1 MDRFFNQDSPLYRF
15 LNRLGDLILLNLL
28 FIVTSIP
35 LVTIGASLSAL
46 YTVTLKGVRKED
58 SYIVRS
64 YFAAFK
70 ENFKKATCLWLL
82 LAAVWLVLGIDVF
95 VIAKRNGP
103 LVFMGGVFGVI
114 WLLITIYA
122 FALQARFENSV
133 RNTIL
138 NSLVAGVKFLP
149 YTIQILGI
157 LVFSPI
163 LMVLLAVFS
172 PTLLGWFCS
181 LFLFIGF
188 SGVAWC
194 SSFLYRK
201 VFDRLMEFDQSAQQQ
216 G

>member
-1 MDRFFNQDSPLYRF
+1 MDRFFNQDSPLSRF
-15 LNRLGDLILLNLL
+15 LNRLGDLILLNVL
-28 FIVTSIP
+28 FILTSLP
-35 LVTIGASLSAL
+35 LVTIGASLAAL
-46 YTVTLKGVRKED
+46 YSVTLKGVRKED
-58 SYIVRS
+58 SYIVHS

-70 ENFKKATCLWLL
+70 ENFGKATILWLL
-82 LAAVWLVLGIDVF
+82 LVAVWLVLGIDVF
-95 VIAKRNGP
+95 VIAKESSP

-133 RNTIL
+133 QNTIL

-157 LVFSPI
+157 LAMAPV
-163 LMVLLAVFS
+163 LAALLAVFS

-181 LFLFIGF
+181 LFVFVGF
-188 SGVAWC
+188 SGIAWC

-201 VFDRLMEFDQSAQQQ
+201 VFDKLQEFEQSAQ
-216 G
+216 

>member
-1 MDRFFNQDSPLYRF
+1 MDRFFNQDSPLSRF
-15 LNRLGDLILLNLL
+15 LNRLGDLILLNVL
-28 FIVTSIP
+28 FILTSLP
-35 LVTIGASLSAL
+35 LVTIGASLAAL
-46 YTVTLKGVRKED
+46 YSVTLKGVRKED

-70 ENFKKATCLWLL
+70 ENFGKATILWLL
-82 LAAVWLVLGIDVF
+82 LVAVWLVLGIDVF
-95 VIAKRNGP
+95 VIAKESSP

-133 RNTIL
+133 QNTIL

-157 LVFSPI
+157 LAMAPV
-163 LMVLLAVFS
+163 LAALLAVFS

-181 LFLFIGF
+181 LFVFVGF
-188 SGVAWC
+188 SGIAWC

-201 VFDRLMEFDQSAQQQ
+201 VFDKLQEFEQSAQ
-216 G
+216 

>member
-1 MDRFFNQDSPLYRF
+1 MDRFFNQDSPLSRF
-15 LNRLGDLILLNLL
+15 LNRLGDLILLNVL
-28 FIVTSIP
+28 FILTSLP
-35 LVTIGASLSAL
+35 LVTIGASLAAL
-46 YTVTLKGVRKED
+46 YSVTLKGVRKED

-70 ENFKKATCLWLL
+70 ENFGKATILWLL
-82 LAAVWLVLGIDVF
+82 LVAVWLVLGIDVF
-95 VIAKRNGP
+95 VIAKESSP

-133 RNTIL
+133 QNTIL
-138 NSLVAGVKFLP
+138 NSLVAWVKFLP

-157 LVFSPI
+157 LAMAPV
-163 LMVLLAVFS
+163 LAALLAVFS

-181 LFLFIGF
+181 LFVFVGF
-188 SGVAWC
+188 SGIAWC

-201 VFDRLMEFDQSAQQQ
+201 VFDKLQEFEQSAQ
-216 G
+216 